1 MIATRRLTFAD
12 LALFELNIDDYEILK
27 GMLRERKTVGG
38 LHGRIGYGVGFSLGL
53 HVIPNSL
60 GRLYTSDTGFIVED
74 DPLSVLRPDVA
85 FVRAE
90 RIYPG
95 LEERGFMAIVP
106 DLVVEVLS
114 PGDRSI
120 DITKKVERYR
130 RAGVPIL
137 WVIDP
142 RTRSV
147 AVYIL
152 GHEPLT
158 LHEGDA
164 LDGGDVLP
172 GFRLPVREIFR

>member
-1 MIATRRLTFAD
+1 MITTRQLTADD

-27 GMLRERKTVGG
+27 GTLLERKTVGG

-60 GRLYTSDTGFIVED
+60 GRLYTSDTGFVIEN

-95 LEERGFMAIVP
+95 LEERGFMSIVP

-114 PGDRSI
+114 PGDRSP
-120 DITKKVERYR
+120 DIAKKIEEYR
-130 RAGVPIL
+130 RASVAIL
-137 WVIDP
+137 WVVDP
-142 RTRSV
+142 RTHTV
-147 AVYIL
+147 TVYTPEN
-152 GHEPLT
+152 EPRT
-158 LHEGDA
+158 LDEDDE
-164 LDGGDVLP
+164 LDGGEILP

>member
-1 MIATRRLTFAD
+1 MTATRLLTAAD

-27 GMLRERKTVGG
+27 GTLHERKTVGG
-38 LHGRIGYGVGFSLGL
+38 LHGRIGYGVGFSVGL
-53 HVIPNSL
+53 HVISNRL
-60 GRLYTSDTGFIVED
+60 GRLYTSDSGFVIEN

-106 DLVVEVLS
+106 DLEVEVLS

-120 DITKKVERYR
+120 DIANKIERYR

-137 WVIDP
+137 WVVDP
-142 RTRSV
+142 QTRSV
-147 AVYIL
+147 AVYTL
-152 GHEPLT
+152 SHQPVT
-158 LHEGDA
+158 LHEGDE
-164 LDGGDVLP
+164 LDGGEILP
-172 GFRLPVREIFR
+172 EFRLPVGEILQ